1 MAKSKNKEEVAKN
14 NAHDAAAKKISFNII
29 ALPRQIVC
37 YLKIVTRKSLTYAST
52 YIFSFKQNSPEQNLI
67 Y

>member
-14 NAHDAAAKKISFNII
+14 IAHDAAAKKSFNII